1 MTGIDKL
8 FIGRLA
14 GIAAGIHFGRR
25 FGLLG
30 KTVSAYA
37 GLLAGHYLAESSG
50 AKNTTPTGQPQ
61 GDAGSAADS

>member
-30 KTVSAYA
+30 KTASVYA
-37 GLLAGHYLAESSG
+37 GLLAGHYLAEG
-50 AKNTTPTGQPQ
+50 AAAKKTTPTGQPQ
-61 GDAGSAADS
+61 GDPGSAAE